1 MKLFVYITSALFALN
16 AIFADDHGNSSGG
29 LPEGGFST
37 FHVVAEDP
45 YEYIDFLKANPAA
58 LKAGG
63 GDAVGYCMTMTGHDY
78 PGEMFIWNA
87 YSSLDKAL
95 SDGFAYNPYK
105 ASKQL
110 KSMRKLLYTA
120 VWKPLTPFPLN
131 PGFERVTRVTV
142 KPENTEKFLM
152 MSEKL
157 QAEINAA
164 GEEFEMGVLIALGG
178 GVNENNLM
186 VRAIAPD
193 GKSFGELYEKGYSG
207 SAPWGSTLQA
217 MQSLIDEVVR
227 DSHEQCGYLLAA
239 E

>member
-1 MKLFVYITSALFALN
+1 
-16 AIFADDHGNSSGG
+16 
-29 LPEGGFST
+29 
-37 FHVVAEDP
+37 
-45 YEYIDFLKANPAA
+45 
-58 LKAGG
+58 
-63 GDAVGYCMTMTGHDY
+63 
-78 PGEMFIWNA
+78 
-87 YSSLDKAL
+87 
-95 SDGFAYNPYK
+95 
-105 ASKQL
+105 
-110 KSMRKLLYTA
+110 MRKLLYTA

-207 SAPWGSTLQA
+207 EAPWGSTLQA

-227 DSHEQCGYLLAA
+227 DSHEQCGYLLEA

>member
-1 MKLFVYITSALFALN
+1 MKLFVYITSAVFALN
-16 AIFADDHGNSSGG
+16 VIFADDHGNSSGG

-131 PGFERVTRVTV
+131 PGFERVTRVIV
-142 KPENTEKFLM
+142 KPENTQKFLM

-157 QAEINAA
+157 QTEINAA
-164 GEEFEMGVLIALGG
+164 GEEFEMGVLLALGG
-178 GVNENNLM
+178 GANENNLM

-207 SAPWGSTLQA
+207 SAPWGATLQA